1 MMVDMI
7 ELKRRYGCCLLRRAF
22 RYARRETPCLFNDC
36 FFHADYEVRAARLL
50 EQIIL
55 DWNRLG
61 QDLEDLGF

>member
-1 MMVDMI
+1 MDAACFDALSDMQ
-7 ELKRRYGCCLLRRAF
+7 EVKP
-22 RYARRETPCLFNDC
+22 PCLFNDC